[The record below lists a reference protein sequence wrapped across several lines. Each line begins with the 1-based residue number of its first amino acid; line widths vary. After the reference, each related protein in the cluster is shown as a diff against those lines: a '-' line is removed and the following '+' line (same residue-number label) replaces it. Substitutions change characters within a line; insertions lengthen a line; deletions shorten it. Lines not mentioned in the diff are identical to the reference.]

1 MTTVSHD
8 SSVKLYETR
17 VVLTV
22 YQFSVLKIS
31 CLKKKAA
38 HPAFTFSVYSLG
50 MGMSFRNLILIW
62 DSVCASYIDDEI
74 ISVQS

>member
-8 SSVKLYETR
+8 SNVQLYKTR

-31 CLKKKAA
+31 SLKKNGE
-38 HPAFTFSVYSLG
+38 HLAFMFSVYSLG

-74 ISVQS
+74 ISV